1 MASFQHGVCRILYA
15 YFHCC
20 SNTRLSAQDCGL
32 RKYHPV
38 FEIGHIGL
46 DISSALHG
54 IHVMDINPP
63 SLASKSGSIC
73 ALHWKSEG
81 KRVNQRAFIA
91 HLSWNLRNDK
101 AQCAEKAPHL
111 HNLLNLAYGLSKIN
125 VNEAQ
130 DLRYI
135 SWRTDL
141 WRKLFL

>member
-1 MASFQHGVCRILYA
+1 MASFHHGVCRILYA

-63 SLASKSGSIC
+63 SLASKVKTNLCMSYIRLNMRSI
-73 ALHWKSEG
+73 LEIGGNTRKPKSFYCILGLESA
-81 KRVNQRAFIA
+81 QR
-91 HLSWNLRNDK
+91 
-101 AQCAEKAPHL
+101 
-111 HNLLNLAYGLSKIN
+111 
-125 VNEAQ
+125 
-130 DLRYI
+130 
-135 SWRTDL
+135 
-141 WRKLFL
+141 